1 MRVGAPTAAAHARIN
16 ICSKR
21 AFGCCRCAQWNR
33 SRNHASISLNWSSIV
48 KRINLRKTFN
58 AALMTGGALGAT
70 SVLAQSQGGYGM
82 GSGMMGGWGGGWMGG
97 GGYGGMVLLGLLV
110 IVVAAVVAWIV
121 SQKKK

>member
-1 MRVGAPTAAAHARIN
+1 M
-16 ICSKR
+16 
-21 AFGCCRCAQWNR
+21 
-33 SRNHASISLNWSSIV
+33 
-48 KRINLRKTFN
+48 KRINHRKTFN